1 MYATGRA
8 GHARSRKLT
17 AGGERLV
24 MSRSCGLDHPAF
36 ATKKVRTVMTIAT
49 VPATKGHCQAVV
61 MPMMLGD

>member
-1 MYATGRA
+1 MYATGRPP
-8 GHARSRKLT
+8 RPVTKLT

-49 VPATKGHCQAVV
+49 VPATEAIAAVV